1 MHALH
6 REERGIAMITAIL
19 ISVVVLGLAVAATG
33 IAVTSNNQ
41 SARDRTRL
49 QTIDAAEAGLNETS
63 LKVEQ
68 STPASLPCTLAG
80 DLDANPTVHYQV
92 TISYYTT
99 WPPSGSPMS
108 CPPTTAPA
116 AATVASLGTTTVGS
130 QTPRKMV
137 TQVRLTP
144 RYGGFD
150 TAIFS
155 DTQLNLQNNLD
166 ILADQA
172 NDADVYTNGSVVCD
186 NAIALQGSLFA
197 QGAVTMSNSCSV
209 DEDVYAKNAI
219 TMSNSSRIGHDAKSS
234 KGSISLDNSA
244 QIDNNA
250 IAYGTI
256 TLSGSAKINGSRT
269 QNFTSLADP
278 PAKTLP
284 VIDYDATKWSSA
296 GYTIESYSS
305 CDAAKTRLT
314 SGLPDDGNNYVI
326 RITGSCLLSWSNNSS
341 ITVRQDVAIIYDGR
355 VAFENKS
362 DWYSGDG
369 KEHSILFINPASTSA
384 TCSSRNPAFSTSN
397 NTSFADELK
406 VLVYTPCQASF
417 NNSNKIK
424 GQFMAGQVN
433 IQNNFDLSF
442 ARIPVPGFGDVSGFD
457 QDIAFQ
463 REVAP

>member
-1 MHALH
+1 M
-6 REERGIAMITAIL
+6 AMITAIL

-33 IAVTSNNQ
+33 IAITSNNQ

-49 QTIDAAEAGLNETS
+49 QTIDAAEAGLNEIS
-63 LKVEQ
+63 LRVEQ
-68 STPASLPCTLAG
+68 STPTSLPCTLSG
-80 DLDANPTVHYQV
+80 DLNGANPPARYQV
-92 TISYYTT
+92 TISYYTS

-166 ILADQA
+166 ILANQA

-186 NAIALQGSLFA
+186 NSIALQGSLFA

-244 QIDNNA
+244 QVDNNA
-250 IAYGTI
+250 TAYGTI
-256 TLSGSAKINGSRT
+256 TLSGSARINGSRT

-284 VIDYDATKWSSA
+284 AIDYDATKWSSA
-296 GYTIESYSS
+296 GYTIETYSS

-314 SGLPDDGNNYVI
+314 NGLPDDGNNYVI

-341 ITVRQDVAIIYDGR
+341 ITVRQDVAIIYDGQ

-369 KEHSILFINPASTSA
+369 EEHAILFINPASSSVTWP
-384 TCSSRNPAFSTSN
+384 CSSRNPAFSTSN
-397 NTSFADELK
+397 NTTFADELK
-406 VLVYTPCQASF
+406 VFVYTPCQASF

-424 GQFMAGQVN
+424 GQLMAGLVN

-442 ARIPVPGFGDVSGFD
+442 SRIPVPGFGDVSGFD